1 MELKSAI
8 SSVFLHAGKHLKASH
23 NQRRYPVPL
32 LLTGNRLDTAEISH
46 ILNCSVS
53 LVEVYQQID
62 KELDN
67 KNA

>member
-1 MELKSAI
+1 LQQG
-8 SSVFLHAGKHLKASH
+8 LG
-23 NQRRYPVPL
+23 
-32 LLTGNRLDTAEISH
+32 TAEIAH

-62 KELDN
+62 KELGS